1 MNPLVLFDY
10 VFYRIVNYYSKVYNV
25 DIVKEFAG
33 LSILS
38 ILQLL
43 NVLTL
48 ILIIEPTHNSV
59 KVPILNYLIICGLI
73 LTFNLIRYYKF
84 VSYSELCFKW
94 DKETPKAKRLKTTCV
109 FCYCILSLFL
119 LFCFI

>member
-73 LTFNLIRYYKF
+73 L
-84 VSYSELCFKW
+84 SFKW